1 MNPNATPKM
10 GNTEVLVIHVRGNAE
25 RKRYIM
31 RQLSVLDYPVTFIE
45 DGNIEDI
52 TEEVLQQ
59 YFIDNGQ
66 PDSIYGRKPA
76 TSCAYKHLLATEYI
90 ISHNLPGALVV
101 EDDLRLKRN
110 FKKVFEQSIHEW
122 QAYLT
127 NEPCIMNYEESS
139 LMLVPHS
146 RRKNGR
152 VLYRAERDRFT
163 GCLYVSRKAA
173 EAIIEYVKENKSA
186 FASDRLHNHLIK
198 EGLITYWWSYPCIAC
213 QCSCDGSMPTMIPTR
228 PRPYKRLKWFYKK
241 LYKTILYRLR

>member
-1 MNPNATPKM
+1 
-10 GNTEVLVIHVRGNAE
+10 
-25 RKRYIM
+25 
-31 RQLSVLDYPVTFIE
+31 
-45 DGNIEDI
+45 
-52 TEEVLQQ
+52 
-59 YFIDNGQ
+59 
-66 PDSIYGRKPA
+66 
-76 TSCAYKHLLATEYI
+76 
-90 ISHNLPGALVV
+90 
-101 EDDLRLKRN
+101 
-110 FKKVFEQSIHEW
+110 
-122 QAYLT
+122 
-127 NEPCIMNYEESS
+127 MNYEESS

-152 VLYRAERDRFT
+152 VLYRAERDRFA